1 MTNDL
6 LSALFLFA
14 FVSTV
19 TPGPNNLMLMTSGA
33 NFGFQR
39 TIPHMLGI
47 TGGVVIMVILVG
59 AGLIQL
65 FDAVTWSND
74 LLKIA
79 CVGYM
84 GFLAFKIVRSAPQ
97 ESSNEAASKPFS
109 PLQALLFQWV
119 NPKVW
124 SMALSAT
131 TLYSPQREMTS
142 ILLIAGAFAVVSLPA
157 ISLWVVLGKEF
168 KRFLASAKR
177 LQLFNTSMA
186 LLLLASLY
194 PVISL

>member
-1 MTNDL
+1 MAFDF

-19 TPGPNNLMLMTSGA
+19 TPGPNNLMLMASGA

-47 TGGVVIMVILVG
+47 ATGVALMILLVG
-59 AGLIQL
+59 AGLIQV
-65 FDAVTWSND
+65 FDAVSWSYD
-74 LLKIA
+74 VLKVA

-84 GFLAFKIVRSAPQ
+84 GFLAFKILRSAPQ
-97 ESSNEAASKPFS
+97 ETQANESSKPFS
-109 PLQALLFQWV
+109 AMQAVLFQWV
-119 NPKVW
+119 NPKAW
-124 SMALSAT
+124 SMVLSAI
-131 TLYSPQREMTS
+131 TLYSPEREMANV
-142 ILLIAGAFAVVSLPA
+142 LLIAAAFATVNLPA

-168 KRFLASAKR
+168 KRFLSSPQR

-186 LLLLASLY
+186 LLLLGSLY
-194 PVISL
+194 PILEI

>member
-1 MTNDL
+1 MAFDF

-19 TPGPNNLMLMTSGA
+19 TPGPNNLMLMASGA

-47 TGGVVIMVILVG
+47 ATGVALMILLVG
-59 AGLIQL
+59 AGLIQV
-65 FDAVTWSND
+65 FDAVSWSYD
-74 LLKIA
+74 VLKVA

-84 GFLAFKIVRSAPQ
+84 GFLALKILRSAPQ
-97 ESSNEAASKPFS
+97 ETQANESSKPFS
-109 PLQALLFQWV
+109 AMQAVLFQWV
-119 NPKVW
+119 NPKAW
-124 SMALSAT
+124 SMVLSAI
-131 TLYSPQREMTS
+131 TLYSPEREMANV
-142 ILLIAGAFAVVSLPA
+142 LLIAAAFATVNLPA

-168 KRFLASAKR
+168 KRFLSSPQR

-186 LLLLASLY
+186 LLLLGSLY
-194 PVISL
+194 PILEI